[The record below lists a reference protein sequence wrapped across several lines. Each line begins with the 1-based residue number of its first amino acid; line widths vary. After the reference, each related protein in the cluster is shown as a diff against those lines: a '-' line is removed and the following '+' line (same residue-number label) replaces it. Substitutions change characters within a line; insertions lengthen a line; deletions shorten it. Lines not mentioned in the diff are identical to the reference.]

1 MTSLFQDPRQTRLQN
16 YIAETARLRALLA
29 SMRAQADAVALWVEN
44 NGNSVVASV
53 MLRAMVAGPAAQGE
67 ESEQ

>member
-44 NGNSVVASV
+44 NGNSVVTLA
-53 MLRAMVAGPAAQGE
+53 MLHALVAYPAAPSE
-67 ESEQ
+67 ES